1 LLKLDPGVRR
11 DDDVGAGMMMLEFA
25 IEFYR
30 SGISRHPGESRDPV
44 SARADMS
51 HAPSMVLSRVRVR
64 CNRHELIA
72 FH

>member
-1 LLKLDPGVRR
+1 
-11 DDDVGAGMMMLEFA
+11 MTMLELS
-25 IEFYR
+25 IEFCR
-30 SGISRHPGESRDPV
+30 NRISRHPGESRDPV